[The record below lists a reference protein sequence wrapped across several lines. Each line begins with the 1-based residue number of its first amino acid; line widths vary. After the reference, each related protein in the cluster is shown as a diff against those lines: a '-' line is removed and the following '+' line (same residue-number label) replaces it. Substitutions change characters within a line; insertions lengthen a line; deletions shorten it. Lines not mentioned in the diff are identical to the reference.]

1 MDTLEAYTNWMQ
13 DLYEYMPNAGY
24 ETKSISTNED
34 TSHISFYAVFTGTH
48 THEGGPV
55 PPTGKSVRTDYVYV
69 MEISGGKISH
79 LTKIW
84 NSAIAFKQL
93 GWIDQK
99 SKISSYCIRLE
110 LPYAEK
116 CLLEFSVSGTLWS
129 DDVQTDKTS
138 N

>member
-1 MDTLEAYTNWMQ
+1 MTNKKIALDFFKECEEGKGWAGCQEYCAPNATFSCQAEPLEGMDTLEAYTNWMQ

-34 TSHISFYAVFTGTH
+34 VSHISFYAVFTGTH

-69 MEISGGKISH
+69 MELSGGKISH

-93 GWIDQK
+93 GWND
-99 SKISSYCIRLE
+99 
-110 LPYAEK
+110 
-116 CLLEFSVSGTLWS
+116 
-129 DDVQTDKTS
+129 
-138 N
+138 